1 MHPTF
6 EHLQSQTRRQ
16 FLRGAGQFSL
26 GAIALQSLLGRSAS
40 AVTAGTNPF
49 APRPAPDGARVKRV
63 IYLHMS
69 GGPPHLDIFDYKPE
83 LVKRNGQDAP
93 DAFVKGKTFAFT
105 SGVPKLMGT
114 PRTFTRHGQVV
125 AQREP
130 ALQHDEVLVEVHR
143 AGGHQPLARGDHHR
157 RHGVAHLPAVQDF
170 ATVLAQQDPAERLG
184 DQGRAGA
191 AQARFGVA
199 GGAML

>member
-49 APRPAPDGARVKRV
+49 APRPAPAGARVKRV

-83 LVKRNGQDAP
+83 LVKRTGQDAP

-114 PRTFTRHGQVV
+114 PRTFTRHGADGIWMSDAVPHFQAV
-125 AQREP
+125 A
-130 ALQHDEVLVEVHR
+130 DE
-143 AGGHQPLARGDHHR
+143 
-157 RHGVAHLPAVQDF
+157 
-170 ATVLAQQDPAERLG
+170 
-184 DQGRAGA
+184 
-191 AQARFGVA
+191 
-199 GGAML
+199 M